1 MLLFSARQSE
11 IPQNRGRT
19 FRTAVPLLVFGLCL
33 ALFLPACSTLQ
44 KPEPEPFV
52 SETTPPRKQ
61 EFRWSNGKMPKS
73 FDPAL
78 AAAPPETDIVRA
90 VYEGLTEL
98 DAKTLE
104 AEPAV
109 AESWEVSEDGKT
121 WTFHLRPD
129 AKWSNG
135 DPVTAEDFV
144 RSWTRL
150 AEMGDRVAHSGLL
163 ENFAGYPLKKPQA
176 PPTPAG
182 SDNLLLNPS
191 AAQTAPE
198 PTPAGNDTQKS
209 SNTNTNV
216 LSPVKPDTSDLR
228 VAAIDERTLQV
239 SLDARDPDFPKLVA
253 HPIFRPIFGDGSEFE
268 GEKPNPGIVTNGAFT
283 IASVDSEGIGL
294 TPSQNYWGRD
304 SIKLERVQFVPMED
318 AEQALDA
325 YRSGELDAVTNAEFS
340 PLALKLLE
348 PYQDFRRTTHNA
360 LNLYE
365 FNHRIYPYDDRR
377 VREALAI
384 AIERERLVESELEG
398 TTQPALRFL
407 PFGGK
412 VSDKV
417 SQDREKARDLLD
429 QAGFPNGENF
439 PTVRLV
445 INRNDTQ
452 QRVAKTVAEMWK
464 RNLNLKA
471 EIIVKEPKELEEA
484 RKVGD
489 YDLMRRGVVLPTVN
503 ELAGFTAIF
512 GGGGRPPSGIY
523 DEKGMRILDDN
534 PLNRMLP
541 PESSASGRN
550 TGSEE
555 KNSIFIRSEEEA
567 LYQFYAIPLYFPTA
581 YSLVKPY
588 VTGFEINSIDAPV
601 LKDVV
606 IDNTWQPKGSKNES

>member
-11 IPQNRGRT
+11 TSQDRGRT
-19 FRTAVPLLVFGLCL
+19 FRLAVPLLVFGLCL
-33 ALFLPACSTLQ
+33 ALLLPACSTLQ

-52 SETTPPRKQ
+52 SETTPPPKQ
-61 EFRWSNGKMPKS
+61 EFRWSNGRLPKS

-98 DAKTLE
+98 NAKTLE
-104 AEPAV
+104 VEPAA
-109 AESWEVSEDGKT
+109 AESWDVSEDGKT

-135 DPVTAEDFV
+135 EPLTGEDFV

-150 AEMGDRVAHSGLL
+150 AEMGDRAAHSVLL
-163 ENFAGYPLKKPQA
+163 ENFAGYPLKKPQTT
-176 PPTPAG
+176 PTPAG

-191 AAQTAPE
+191 AAQPAPE
-198 PTPAGNDTQKS
+198 PTPADKESRKS
-209 SNTNTNV
+209 ADANTNV
-216 LSPVKPDTSDLR
+216 LSPVKPDTSDIG
-228 VAAIDERTLQV
+228 VTAVDEITLQV
-239 SLDARDPDFPKLVA
+239 SLDAPDPDFPKLVA

-268 GEKPNPGIVTNGAFT
+268 GEKPNAEIVTNGAFS
-283 IASVDSEGIGL
+283 IASVDPDGISLTRSE
-294 TPSQNYWGRD
+294 SYWNKD
-304 SIKLERVQFVPMED
+304 SIKLEHVRFVPMED
-318 AEQALDA
+318 AERALEA
-325 YRSGELDAVTNAEFS
+325 YRSGELDAVSNAEFS

-348 PYQDFRRTTHNA
+348 PYKDFRRTTHNA

-464 RNLNLKA
+464 RNLNLKT
-471 EIIVKEPKELEEA
+471 EIIVKESKELEDA
-484 RKVGD
+484 RKAGD

-503 ELAGFTAIF
+503 ELAGFMAIF
-512 GGGGRPPSGIY
+512 GGGRPPAGIY
-523 DEKGMRILDDN
+523 DENGMRVLDSN
-534 PLNRMLP
+534 PLNRIPLAGSP
-541 PESSASGRN
+541 APGQTADAKEDSSV
-550 TGSEE
+550 
-555 KNSIFIRSEEEA
+555 FIRSEEEA
-567 LYQFYAIPLYFPTA
+567 LYQFYAIPLYFPTS

-606 IDNTWQPKGSKNES
+606 IDNTWQPKGPKNES